1 MSKLHWVCRAAALVA
16 VTQLAIAAAACGW
29 MRDAAGLTIE
39 IERRY
44 PGSKIEI
51 RSLHDGGVQ
60 TVEVKI
66 IAPSLADELNL
77 AEEAREIAALIQRQ
91 YELGEDDT
99 VAVEFQVE
107 ERLGVFATRRGASFR
122 FPASEVAGAD

>member
-1 MSKLHWVCRAAALVA
+1 MSKLHWVFRAVVVVA
-16 VTQLAIAAAACGW
+16 VVEVAIAAAGCDW
-29 MRDAAGLTIE
+29 VRDAAGLTIE

-66 IAPSLADELNL
+66 IAPSFGDDLNM
-77 AEEAREIAALIQRQ
+77 AEEAREVAAMIHRQ
-91 YELGEDDT
+91 YELDDDDT
-99 VAVEFQVE
+99 VGVEFQVE
-107 ERLGVFATRRGASFR
+107 ERLGILATSMGASFR
-122 FPASEVAGAD
+122 FPASEVAEAD